1 MAAVKNRIDLSL
13 VLPCFNEAEIF
24 GESVAR
30 IREVLEASK
39 LSYEVIFVEDKSG
52 DNTAERV
59 YAAVSKNKKFR
70 ALYHPANRGRGRSVA
85 DGVRAAYGTVAG
97 FIDIDCEV
105 SPVYIP
111 EMVRMILDN
120 RADVVVGNRIYR
132 TGLASIH
139 REILSA
145 GYHWLADRMVST
157 GRVDTESGYKFFNR
171 KKILPVLAKTK
182 HPGWFWDTEIVVRAK
197 RAGLRVA
204 SYPVL
209 FLRRS
214 DKTSTVK
221 IVRDTIDYLV
231 SLWKLR
237 RDLRLR

>member
-1 MAAVKNRIDLSL
+1 MAAVKKRTDLSL

-24 GESVAR
+24 TESIAR
-30 IREVLEASK
+30 IRQVLEESK
-39 LSYEVIFVEDKSG
+39 LSYEVIFVEDKSR
-52 DNTAERV
+52 DNTAKLV
-59 YAAVSKNKKFR
+59 SLAVSKNRKFR
-70 ALYHPANRGRGRSVA
+70 AMYHPVNYGRGRSVA
-85 DGVRAAYGTVAG
+85 DGIRAAYGTAVG

-111 EMVRMILDN
+111 EMARMILDN
-120 RADVVVGNRIYR
+120 RADVVIGNRIYR
-132 TGLASIH
+132 TGLTSIH

-145 GYHWLADRMVST
+145 GYRWLADVMIST

-204 SYPVL
+204 AHPVL
-209 FLRRS
+209 FVRRT
-214 DKTSTVK
+214 DKTSTVR

-231 SLWKLR
+231 NLWKFRKSLR
-237 RDLRLR
+237 